1 MSNLGSISEQTLA
14 GVITTATHGSG
25 ITYGVLS
32 THVLAMTLMLAD
44 GSRVTCSAIERPELF
59 KASLCGLGATGLIL
73 TVTLQVEPSFRLEEV
88 QETINFDEF
97 IADFDDLIV
106 SAEHVRFWWFCQSG
120 KVRTSVANRTSE
132 VSSFPTHVVSMSGPY
147 VWQKQRGL

>member
-1 MSNLGSISEQTLA
+1 MQGGITLNELHEKLAAYNLAMSNLGSISDQTLA

-32 THVLAMTLMLAD
+32 THVLALTLMLAD
-44 GSRVTCSAIERPELF
+44 GSRVSCSAVERPELF

-73 TVTLQVEPSFRLEEV
+73 NVTLQVEPAYRLKEI
-88 QETINFDEF
+88 QDTIDFDEF
-97 IADFDDLIV
+97 IDEFDQLTV
-106 SAEHVRFWWFCQSG
+106 SGEHVRFWWFCQNG

-132 VSSFPTHVVSMSGPY
+132 VS
-147 VWQKQRGL
+147 